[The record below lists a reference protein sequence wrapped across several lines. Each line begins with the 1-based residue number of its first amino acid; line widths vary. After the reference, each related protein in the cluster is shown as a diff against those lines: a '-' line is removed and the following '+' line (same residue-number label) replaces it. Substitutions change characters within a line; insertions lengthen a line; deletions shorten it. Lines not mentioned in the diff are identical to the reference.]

1 MIFNKKKTKI
11 SPDQMS
17 FELVSPDNRIVLVKL
32 KVPIRDMLSEIIEV
46 YGSVD
51 EKGNIHC
58 VNYTTFE
65 SSATANFDMDLYNET
80 VQMSHQLPKHYM
92 QEV

>member
-1 MIFNKKKTKI
+1 MFKKTKI
-11 SPDQMS
+11 SL
-17 FELVSPDNRIVLVKL
+17 ELVSSDNRIVMIKL
-32 KVPIRDMLSEIIEV
+32 KVPIRDMLSGIIEV

-65 SSATANFDMDLYNET
+65 SSATANFDKRDYPN
-80 VQMSHQLPKHYM
+80 VP
-92 QEV
+92 